1 MSQFTSGIKILWFS
15 HSYFGQTE
23 HSFQLQSSVARQQHS
38 LHSLRQ
44 SSSPSWSQL
53 LEFGI
58 WTPSLKLFCILPII
72 FQFLFLVILRSESH
86 NMATSI

>member
-1 MSQFTSGIKILWFS
+1 MSQFTSGIKILRFS
-15 HSYFGQTE
+15 RSYFRQTE

-44 SSSPSWSQL
+44 SSSPSWSRL

-58 WTPSLKLFCILPII
+58 
-72 FQFLFLVILRSESH
+72 
-86 NMATSI
+86 